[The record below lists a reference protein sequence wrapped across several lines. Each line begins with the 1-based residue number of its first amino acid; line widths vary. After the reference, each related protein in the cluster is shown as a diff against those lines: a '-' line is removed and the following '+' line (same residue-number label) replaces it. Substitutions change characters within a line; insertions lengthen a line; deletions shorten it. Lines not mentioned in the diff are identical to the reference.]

1 VGFLVCLQG
10 PLHGYELLSAL
21 LTTLAVR
28 LPFGAHQS
36 ISVDVHRGRDLGVAH
51 QLLLHPNRR
60 SGVVQPRPVGVAE
73 GVPPHAAVLSDCCP
87 PLLMERKPL
96 AVRGRAVARL
106 FSSLP
111 ILTIWGRLIIQQRAQ
126 RLRHMIFAQLK
137 TK

>member
-1 VGFLVCLQG
+1 
-10 PLHGYELLSAL
+10 
-21 LTTLAVR
+21 
-28 LPFGAHQS
+28 
-36 ISVDVHRGRDLGVAH
+36 
-51 QLLLHPNRR
+51 
-60 SGVVQPRPVGVAE
+60 
-73 GVPPHAAVLSDCCP
+73 
-87 PLLMERKPL
+87 MERKPL